1 MGLYKGTG
9 CSITVIAYLKKISS
23 DQTHVLLER
32 NCLKNSEEKT
42 EYYVVYADK
51 SDISR
56 IIQFGYPGMLLSVTG
71 DLYFSIEDAGVFLE
85 VFAEKIEFLHFPG
98 AQKFDSLADVN
109 EEKVSFAEKKFEI
122 PFLQH
127 TALYACASRNVQ

>member
-9 CSITVIAYLKKISS
+9 CNITLIAYLKKISS

-32 NCLKNSEEKT
+32 KCLKNGEEKT
-42 EYYVVYADK
+42 EYYVVYANK

-71 DLYFSIEDAGVFLE
+71 DLYFSTEDTDVFIEVY
-85 VFAEKIEFLHFPG
+85 AEKIEFLHFPS
-98 AQKFDSLADVN
+98 ARKFDSLMDFN
-109 EEKVSFAEKKFEI
+109 EEKVSFSEKKFEI